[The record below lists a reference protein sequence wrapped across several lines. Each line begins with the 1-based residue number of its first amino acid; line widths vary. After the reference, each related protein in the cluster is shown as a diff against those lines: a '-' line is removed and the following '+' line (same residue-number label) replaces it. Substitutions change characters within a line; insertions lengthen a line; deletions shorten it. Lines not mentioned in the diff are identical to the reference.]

1 MNIRIFTLACLF
13 ASALFPG
20 MAGALD
26 GTGSG
31 TLEETILIKGCDNGL
46 EYGDVTAF
54 SIHTL
59 GDWSLSTTEADYA
72 GNYTLKKVKKKKKQG
87 YAFNLALDAPS
98 LDALIDELG
107 ESVNQLCGRAP
118 DTLAITQASVTK
130 FIAKL
135 STDRTTLTLKLAL
148 AAKASD
154 GTVTYSPKYNL
165 LAQLAF
171 TPTGGGIGGKI
182 AGQVLAP
189 DGQIAA
195 AEPPGLFDTVVD
207 FLLPP
212 SQAAVSG
219 LKKVPNG
226 TPVELVHL
234 SQAGLVDGVLATT
247 KVYKGKYKFNLDR
260 LGHFDAPN
268 LAVRVSDRGVE
279 MRSFLTA
286 HTVNISPLSEAVFQL
301 ALEAMLATP
310 GALLEHFTFA
320 ELDDLYASV
329 DLLTSLEGLTAVPGV
344 DATVAAIKDLVAQDP
359 GIVTFLTSTA
369 EAGQTDIGPGD
380 VGNLFPINQG
390 NAWEYQSRSSE
401 HKQSWTELI
410 KVTGTVD
417 INGITAMVLNYTS
430 TLHGTYPF
438 DEYLVKNSRGLY
450 LFGNTDPEDYLTPEI
465 VPYQEVAFPLKPGA
479 TLEIINLT
487 DMEWAEDLDG
497 DGMNEQLDV
506 LANITTVGIEGVS
519 VPAGNYPLAV
529 KQEISIAIDITL
541 SRLGKHV
548 KATDII
554 TQWLAEDV
562 GVVKQHA
569 KITVRALGETETS
582 WYTDELSAYWV
593 DDQGSGISSPVTLDP
608 SALTD
613 TSVTLNGSFTNPAG
627 DTTTV
632 WFEYGLTDAYGNST
646 PSAMY
651 AADATID
658 HAADLSSLTNK
669 TIYHY
674 RIVTQNSM
682 GVFYGEDKTF
692 RTYISAVTLA
702 NNLNA
707 PTSLHLH
714 NNELYWIEVYDG
726 DVMKMPTSGGTAV
739 IEASSAIG
747 GNSATLVMDMTDL
760 YWADWDNI
768 WTKPIG
774 TGAVAPVAT
783 SLDFYGLVEVYAT
796 DLYAMS
802 GVGNTSN
809 SIDKIAISDGSV
821 SQIITL
827 PWYSRAS
834 IEVDATGV
842 YWTNIPDAVIGKSQ
856 HDGSSEVTL
865 AVGLNSPHS
874 LILDSGALYWAESNA
889 IKSMS
894 TSGGAITTIAE
905 NVSPAHMTKDSTNFY
920 FAEEVGYPAY
930 YEYYIKSVNIS
941 SGVVEVLSKIDLSS
955 NNYIRDIV
963 VDDTYLYLLIS
974 GNQYYPPFG
983 KILKYEKSY

>member
-1 MNIRIFTLACLF
+1 
-13 ASALFPG
+13 
-20 MAGALD
+20 
-26 GTGSG
+26 
-31 TLEETILIKGCDNGL
+31 
-46 EYGDVTAF
+46 
-54 SIHTL
+54 
-59 GDWSLSTTEADYA
+59 
-72 GNYTLKKVKKKKKQG
+72 
-87 YAFNLALDAPS
+87 
-98 LDALIDELG
+98 
-107 ESVNQLCGRAP
+107 
-118 DTLAITQASVTK
+118 
-130 FIAKL
+130 
-135 STDRTTLTLKLAL
+135 
-148 AAKASD
+148 
-154 GTVTYSPKYNL
+154 
-165 LAQLAF
+165 
-171 TPTGGGIGGKI
+171 
-182 AGQVLAP
+182 
-189 DGQIAA
+189 
-195 AEPPGLFDTVVD
+195 
-207 FLLPP
+207 
-212 SQAAVSG
+212 
-219 LKKVPNG
+219 
-226 TPVELVHL
+226 VHL

-548 KATDII
+548 KATDTI